1 MQAQDIRTT
10 VVGQNRRTVISLVM
24 GLYQPAKKLL
34 MTRQD
39 LGHIILCPGEL
50 HIMIVQLH
58 TIHAFIENSRLDMSW
73 VKSDLYGPST
83 VKQILGGNHV
93 KREEATHTI
102 TLQAPFSLYQ
112 EAFFVR
118 HPRVRTIIKKSAN
131 QLSDVCKTGDK
142 LDPVSRVNSYPG
154 GQLLLLC

>member
-1 MQAQDIRTT
+1 MHAQDIRTT

-39 LGHIILCPGEL
+39 LGHIILRPGEL

-58 TIHAFIENSRLDMSW
+58 TIHAFIENSRLDMCW

-93 KREEATHTI
+93 KREEATHDYI
-102 TLQAPFSLYQ
+102 TSSIQPLPGSLLCEASTCAHHYQ
-112 EAFFVR
+112 E
-118 HPRVRTIIKKSAN
+118 
-131 QLSDVCKTGDK
+131 
-142 LDPVSRVNSYPG
+142 VS
-154 GQLLLLC
+154 